1 MAGNAGGFNRVV
13 FATSYPD
20 VIPWLSP
27 DWVVFADTAT
37 LVLNPAPVPG
47 PAISIDWSAEHD
59 GAKAA
64 CDALREAEESFQA
77 QGHELLSTPVHRNS
91 FTEKVTDD
99 FDFTFAGSVSFRLPR
114 LDPATLPPKF
124 RCGLLVGGVCVMMHT
139 YMHMCTY
146 IRCGFQQVHACLHAC
161 AAAFSYVSCVRCN
174 SYTYNTCMHAC
185 IHTYAYRRCGLQ

>member
-1 MAGNAGGFNRVV
+1 MQVARLIRRHSAGLAGSAGGFKRVV

-47 PAISIDWSAEHD
+47 PAISVDWSVEHD

-99 FDFTFAGSVSFRLPR
+99 FDFTFEGSVSFRLPR
-114 LDPATLPPKF
+114 LDPATLPPNF
-124 RCGLLVGGVCVMMHT
+124 RCGLLVGLVCAIVHT
-139 YMHMCTY
+139 YSMYVHTY
-146 IRCGFQQVHACLHAC
+146 
-161 AAAFSYVSCVRCN
+161 AAASSR
-174 SYTYNTCMHAC
+174 CMHAC
-185 IHTYAYRRCGLQ
+185 MRCGLLIGLVCAL